1 MDFPNDLRTKILCSP
16 DTTTNS
22 KTKNSEFSPILLT
35 NQIAFDKKRNKI
47 GIQQTL
53 IPYQI
58 VYTRILS

>member
-22 KTKNSEFSPILLT
+22 ETMNSEFSPILSS